1 MNRRFSVAAL
11 IVLLALGRAEAGEVI
26 AHESVTLT
34 ADEVR
39 DVFLGEKQFSA
50 NLRLIP
56 VDNDVVQTEFL
67 AKVLQTDR
75 QKYIARWTKKTFREG
90 LPAPLSKGSD
100 AAVIAFVRATPGAVG
115 YISGKAHGVKLLEKF

>member
-56 VDNDVVQTEFL
+56 VDNDIVQTEFL

-75 QKYIARWTKKTFREG
+75 QKYIARWRKKTFREG

-115 YISGKAHGVKLLEKF
+115 YIKGKAHGVKLLEKF

>member
-1 MNRRFSVAAL
+1 MNRRSSVAAV

>member
-1 MNRRFSVAAL
+1 MPERDVAHD
-11 IVLLALGRAEAGEVI
+11 VLGRVLGLRVVPG
-26 AHESVTLT
+26 SVFVGL
-34 ADEVR
+34 
-39 DVFLGEKQFSA
+39 
-50 NLRLIP
+50 P